1 MRKGVD
7 YIYADGIMLLAES
20 ELDIVGEYAEE
31 WRLHLMQ

>member
-1 MRKGVD
+1 MGHYCMRM
-7 YIYADGIMLLAES
+7 ISCCWLSMAES